1 MVSNPW
7 TPKFNYTMAPTD
19 PSTVSVVVPLFNERA
34 ALEQLYLR
42 LSAVLA
48 DLAHRYEIIFVDDG
62 STDGSLTSLRDFRAI
77 DRSVRYIRFR
87 RNFGK
92 SAALAAGFRAARYEV
107 IVTMDADLQDIPEQ
121 LPLLLKK
128 LEDGYDVV

>member
-7 TPKFNYTMAPTD
+7 TPKFNFTMPPTD
-19 PSTVSVVVPLFNERA
+19 PLTVSVVVPLFNERA
-34 ALEQLYLR
+34 ALGQLYHR
-42 LSAVLA
+42 LSVVLVDMA
-48 DLAHRYEIIFVDDG
+48 QKYEIIFVDDG
-62 STDGSLTSLRDFRAI
+62 STDGSLMTLKDFRAR

-121 LPLLLKK
+121 LPLLLQK
-128 LEDGYDVV
+128 LE

>member
-48 DLAHRYEIIFVDDG
+48 DLAHRYEIIFGDDG
-62 STDGSLTSLRDFRAI
+62 STDCSLTSLIDFRAI

-92 SAALAAGFRAARYEV
+92 SAGLAAGFRAARYGV
-107 IVTMDADLQDIPEQ
+107 IGTMDAQFHATTDQ
-121 LPLLLKK
+121 L
-128 LEDGYDVV
+128 

>member
-34 ALEQLYLR
+34 ALDQLYRR

-48 DLAHRYEIIFVDDG
+48 DMAHRYEIIFVDDG
-62 STDGSLTSLRDFRAI
+62 STDGSLAGLKDFRAI
-77 DRSVRYIRFR
+77 DRPAGYIRFR

-92 SAALAAGFRAARYEV
+92 SAGLGAGFRAARYAV
-107 IVTMDADLQDIPEQ
+107 IVTRAAGLQARPE
-121 LPLLLKK
+121 
-128 LEDGYDVV
+128 V